1 MEAGSLLQT
10 GTTSLQNGIQ
20 RANDAAQTIASA
32 TADDTAASGSN
43 AGSGAIE
50 TLAEAQVELISAEN
64 QVQAASQLI
73 RTGDE
78 LLGTVIDTLA

>member
-1 MEAGSLLQT
+1 MDTGSLLQT

-20 RANDAAQTIASA
+20 RANDAAQTIA
-32 TADDTAASGSN
+32 TNTAADTQ
-43 AGSGAIE
+43 ALD
-50 TLAEAQVELISAEN
+50 TLTEAQVELISAEN
-64 QVQAASQLI
+64 QVQAAAQLV

>member
-1 MEAGSLLQT
+1 MDAGSVLQI

-20 RANDAAQTIASA
+20 RANDAAQVIATS
-32 TADDTAASGSN
+32 TESDSSTLDTL
-43 AGSGAIE
+43 
-50 TLAEAQVELISAEN
+50 TEAQVELISAEN
-64 QVQAASQLI
+64 QVQAAAQLV